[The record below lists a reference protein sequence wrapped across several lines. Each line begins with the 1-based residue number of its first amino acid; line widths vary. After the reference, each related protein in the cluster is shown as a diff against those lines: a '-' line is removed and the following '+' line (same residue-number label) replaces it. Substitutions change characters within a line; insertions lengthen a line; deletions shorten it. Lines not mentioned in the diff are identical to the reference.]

1 MIHFVLLCR
10 TIMVIGIVWEVYAI
24 GLNITRMFSLEL
36 FNRHTYVD
44 ITSDHT
50 EHQLIEAYKNGN
62 CSK

>member
-1 MIHFVLLCR
+1 ML
-10 TIMVIGIVWEVYAI
+10 IGIVWQLYAI

-44 ITSDHT
+44 VTSDYT
-50 EHQLIEAYKNGN
+50 EHELMEAYKNGN